1 MVVRHYKIYYHVRHQ
16 MIQFIMNGVQR
27 LVMAQGSID
36 NRRLAID
43 VCEMV
48 IKWEQWRLKQI
59 QEAVSVLFYFIQ
71 ATLFVFNRRR
81 GFLNYRLLVDLIN
94 HSCFLMKE

>member
-48 IKWEQWRLKQI
+48 IKWEQWRLKQV
-59 QEAVSVLFYFIQ
+59 QEAVNAF
-71 ATLFVFNRRR
+71 FVFIPSSILKLRS
-81 GFLNYRLLVDLIN
+81 D
-94 HSCFLMKE
+94 